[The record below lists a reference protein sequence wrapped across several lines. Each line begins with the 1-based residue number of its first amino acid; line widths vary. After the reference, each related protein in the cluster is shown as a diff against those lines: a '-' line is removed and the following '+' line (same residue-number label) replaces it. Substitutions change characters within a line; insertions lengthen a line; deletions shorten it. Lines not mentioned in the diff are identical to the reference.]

1 MIRPRENDSLFEF
14 HNEPNKRQS
23 LHRQHQKVANSY
35 PTHQDF
41 KSDPL
46 AGGSN
51 KASTKPRIGT
61 NSVNASMSSSNSS
74 FENDGYSL
82 GFKVLILVSLA
93 LAVTVGYFAVPFL
106 SEGLSKNVRYC
117 PSMPT

>member
-23 LHRQHQKVANSY
+23 QHRQHQKVANSY

-46 AGGSN
+46 AGSK

-106 SEGLSKNVRYC
+106 SEGWSKNVRYC
-117 PSMPT
+117 PSRLT